1 MIFFFHFYGVNR
13 PYKDDL
19 APLLHIHADQPN
31 PFLTRTHSGF
41 LPALEKVFL
50 GPTFYQRLKH
60 LVDDK
65 IHSRSRGPV
74 MNLTRQPM
82 EGRARDGGL
91 RMGEMERDCLISHGC
106 ANFLRDRLFMNSDAY
121 RVHVC
126 DKCGLIAVANLRK
139 MSFECRGCK
148 GKSEVSQVRER
159 EKIRKDRDR

>member
-1 MIFFFHFYGVNR
+1 MFSTLSLNSVFS
-13 PYKDDL
+13 K
-19 APLLHIHADQPN
+19 
-31 PFLTRTHSGF
+31 
-41 LPALEKVFL
+41 KVFL

-106 ANFLRDRLFMNSDAY
+106 ANFLRDRLFINSDAY

-148 GKSEVSQVRER
+148 GKSDVSQVR
-159 EKIRKDRDR
+159 KDSFWCFRVLCSNFFFFVWGVSSLLTH